1 MDELFS
7 VFDDD
12 SDDEEENNVKQEK
25 TQQQQR
31 DASCGVLAFHQNT
44 ESSML
49 IHVQNYLSSNGG
61 GDTSHNV
68 NDDSVIKDPKV
79 VLEAIDDFSFHRH
92 WMMHIGPEKTG
103 IILENGLEPAFKNFV
118 QSNNTVSTTAQKKNK
133 FIAVEMG
140 TYCGYSSICI
150 GQKLKEI
157 LRIHREGE
165 EVNKSTATTDNNNE
179 NGVMLDAHLYTFEV
193 NPKFHRI
200 ATKMIELSGLEDMIT
215 SVLLPLPSSDH
226 DNSIAEKLILET
238 LKGLGQIHFLFLD
251 HDKDMYKESFQF
263 FHGFPPACA
272 SSSSFSFLKR
282 GSVVVA
288 DNVVFAN
295 IQDYMSY
302 IKELAS
308 KCSTTEPKITTRTIM
323 SRVEYW
329 TQQELDQVGKDTLQ
343 DGIGK

>member
-25 TQQQQR
+25 SQQQQR

-61 GDTSHNV
+61 DASNNV

-150 GQKLKEI
+150 GQKLKEM
-157 LRIHREGE
+157 LRIHQEGE
-165 EVNKSTATTDNNNE
+165 EVNKTTAATDNNDD

-226 DNSIAEKLILET
+226 DNSIAEKPILET
-238 LKGLGQIHFLFLD
+238 LNVGQIHFLFLD
-251 HDKDMYKESFQF
+251 HDKDMYKKSFQF
-263 FHGFPPACA
+263 FHGFPPARA
-272 SSSSFSFLKR
+272 FSSTFLKR

-302 IKELAS
+302 MKELAS
-308 KCSTTEPKITTRTIM
+308 KCSTTEKITTRTIM

-343 DGIGK
+343 DGIEITTFE